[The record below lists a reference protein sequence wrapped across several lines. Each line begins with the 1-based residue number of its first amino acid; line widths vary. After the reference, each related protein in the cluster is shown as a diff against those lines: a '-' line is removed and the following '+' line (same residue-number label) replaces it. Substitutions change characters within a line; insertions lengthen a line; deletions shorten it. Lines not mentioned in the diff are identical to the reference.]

1 MTERTVKVK
10 VDGMRGG
17 KLTAVGGSIG
27 DNVQPGSVIS
37 DHGGNVD
44 IDAKNVN
51 GEIVV
56 AGGDVLKFAN
66 QVAAPLDELTELIK
80 SNLSQKSQID
90 DLQEIVAELK
100 AQANKPAEERNTS
113 KLERLLGNIGNYIR
127 LVTLAATQ
135 SDKAYKL
142 FEMVKGFLTGS

>member
-10 VDGMRGG
+10 VDGMQGG
-17 KLTAVGGSIG
+17 KLTAAGGSVG

-51 GEIVV
+51 GEMVV

-66 QVAAPLDELTELIK
+66 QVAAPLDELVELLK
-80 SNLSQKSQID
+80 TNLAQQDQIAYLQEVVNDLKSQASKSI
-90 DLQEIVAELK
+90 
-100 AQANKPAEERNTS
+100 EERNVS
-113 KLERLLGNIGNYIR
+113 KMQMLLDNLGKFLG
-127 LVTLAATQ
+127 LATLAATQ
-135 SDKAYKL
+135 ADKAHNL
-142 FEMVKGFLTGS
+142 FEMAKRLLMP